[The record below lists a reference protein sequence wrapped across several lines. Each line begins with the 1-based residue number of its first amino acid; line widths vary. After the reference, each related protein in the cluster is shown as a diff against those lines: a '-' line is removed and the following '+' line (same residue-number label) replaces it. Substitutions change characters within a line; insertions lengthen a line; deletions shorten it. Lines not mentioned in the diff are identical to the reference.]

1 MGKVSSIV
9 VLEHEI
15 KIEYCDMEDWGQCL
29 LDEKIIKINKK
40 CLKDPN
46 QHWWTIIHEVTHMI
60 FEMSGIAFMECNDEE
75 AYVRCVENLVIPW
88 VLKNQDLVKKKG

>member
-29 LDEKIIKINKK
+29 LDEKIIKINK
-40 CLKDPN
+40 N
-46 QHWWTIIHEVTHMI
+46 Q
-60 FEMSGIAFMECNDEE
+60 
-75 AYVRCVENLVIPW
+75 
-88 VLKNQDLVKKKG
+88 